1 MKRITYKD
9 LQLEIELELE
19 AKIQRILDDNLIS
32 EGLNKKID
40 LDREKQFY
48 ELIKNAIEIDN
59 HFAVDSI
66 KERLFEAITLE
77 KNVKV
82 RIFLYQDDRFNIYCF
97 PRNENSKEE
106 LLIFV
111 SQHFFN
117 NLDEDEQIG
126 ILGHEISHLIFDH
139 LKFPIVK
146 LINFSFE
153 SGSIGQ
159 LKQFLIYYSKLKE
172 VSADMIGLVSCNLN
186 FKAYSSALIKFTT
199 GINDSRNSSFNLTP
213 LISIVLDQY
222 EKHLKNPN
230 FYDLH
235 STHPLMPARVK
246 IINEIASSK
255 LLRYFGDEV
264 SDSDF
269 KKYKKEYNER
279 INNILKKTY
288 PEIFPNES
296 KIDRVLIPMSVA
308 VMLADGVIDKGEVSL
323 VEEMIDKSKED
334 FSKLRSLF
342 PLGKI
347 KEDVSS
353 VRLKFI
359 EESVKLAKD
368 KEFNKSF
375 IVPIIRALI
384 IVAASDGNIDKSEMQ
399 TIYLFAKEF
408 GFSKIDIV
416 MLVKTQDVVN

>member
-9 LQLEIELELE
+9 LQLDIELELE
-19 AKIQRILDDNLIS
+19 AKIQRILNDNLIS
-32 EGLNKKID
+32 EESNKKID

-48 ELIKNAIEIDN
+48 ELIKKAIEIDN

-66 KERLFEAITLE
+66 KERLFETITLD
-77 KNVKV
+77 KNINV

-97 PRNENSKEE
+97 PRNENSEEE

-126 ILGHEISHLIFDH
+126 ILGHEISHLLLDH
-139 LKFPIVK
+139 LKFPTVK

-153 SGSIGQ
+153 SGTIGQ
-159 LKQFLIYYSKLKE
+159 LKQFLVYYSKLKE
-172 VSADMIGLVSCNLN
+172 ISADMTGLVSCNLN
-186 FKAYSSALIKFTT
+186 YKAYSSALIKYTT

-213 LISIVLDQY
+213 LISIVLSQY
-222 EKHLKNPN
+222 EKHLKNPY
-230 FYDLH
+230 FFDLH

-264 SDSDF
+264 NDNDF
-269 KKYKKEYNER
+269 KKYKKEYNEI
-279 INNILKKTY
+279 INNILKRTY

-296 KIDRVLIPMSVA
+296 KIDKVLIPMSVA
-308 VMLADGVIDKGEVSL
+308 VMLADGIVDKGEVSL
-323 VEEMIDKSKED
+323 IKEMIENSKED
-334 FSKLRSLF
+334 FTRLENIF

-347 KEDVSS
+347 EEDISS
-353 VRLKFI
+353 ARLGFI
-359 EESVKLAKD
+359 KESVKLAKD
-368 KEFNKSF
+368 EKFNKSF
-375 IVPIIRALI
+375 IVPIIRSLI
-384 IVAASDGNIDKSEMQ
+384 IVAASDGNIDKSEML
-399 TIYLFAKEF
+399 TIYMFAKEF

-416 MLVKTQDVVN
+416 MLVKTQDVVD